1 MGVFMPKSIL
11 TVCCLALLAV
21 GCGGNKPPTVAE
33 GETGVLSQV
42 GEMYRNY
49 QMVKKKPPE
58 KLAELGS
65 VRSVSGNGYEAVRT
79 GDVILRYGVPLP
91 DTKEEPGQS
100 SSDEVLAY
108 QKQVPVS
115 GGKVL
120 LLNRTVK
127 TMTADEFKAAKLAGT
142 SSSEPAGASGPAK

>member
-21 GCGGNKPPTVAE
+21 GCGGNKPPTVEE
-33 GETGVLSQV
+33 GKEGVLSQV

-49 QMVKKKPPE
+49 QMVKNKPPE
-58 KLAELGS
+58 KFSELAS

-100 SSDEVLAY
+100 SSGEVLAY
-108 QKQVPVS
+108 EKNVPNE
-115 GGKVL
+115 GGRVL
-120 LLNRTVK
+120 LLNRTIK
-127 TMTADEFKAAKLAGT
+127 TMTPEEFKAATRAST
-142 SSSEPAGASGPAK
+142 PNSSGHPPAK